1 MARVLVVEDDP
12 GVRRMLELMLA
23 AEGYEAESASDGRE
37 ALARLDQV
45 PPDLVILDV
54 MMPGVDGFTVLR
66 ELRTRDGWETVPVV
80 VPTALGTDQDMW
92 QGWQSGADYYL
103 VKPFSIEELR
113 AIVVRLLTGSPV
125 TEDEQ
130 DEA

>member
-37 ALARLDQV
+37 ALHRLDAP

-54 MMPGVDGFTVLR
+54 MMPGADGFTVLR

-80 VPTALGTDQDMW
+80 VTTALGTDQDMW

-113 AIVVRLLTGSPV
+113 AIVVRLLTAAPGPV
-125 TEDEQ
+125 D
-130 DEA
+130 DA

>member
-1 MARVLVVEDDP
+1 MARVLVIEDDP

-23 AEGYEAESASDGRE
+23 AEGYEPESASDGRE
-37 ALARLDQV
+37 ALARLDRL

-80 VPTALGTDQDMW
+80 VTTALGTDQDMW

-113 AIVVRLLTGSPV
+113 AIVVRLLTGAPV
-125 TEDEQ
+125 NGEDP
-130 DEA
+130 